1 MACGTPVVVSTGGN
15 ATAGLDDA
23 GRDTCLRVNGTSPH
37 RWAQAISACLLAGP
51 AALGDAGLARARE
64 HDWPVVLELLSRR
77 CVTLLRRHAGTGD
90 RFPWVS
96 SFTPSSTPGPAPGPA
111 PSPTHR
117 ASPPPMTGG
126 QRADARMRS
135 SAPVQPRLTPRFV
148 D

>member
-23 GRDTCLRVNGTSPH
+23 GRDTCLRANGTSPH

-96 SFTPSSTPGPAPGPA
+96 SSA
-111 PSPTHR
+111 HR
-117 ASPPPMTGG
+117 ASPPPLTGG
-126 QRADARMRS
+126 RRAAARMGS